1 MTEGPYPALW
11 GAGRKRGWACTQIPD
26 QGARAVGSG
35 GQQRGWAREKL
46 RAAKETGLGGLE
58 GESGVGHALG
68 LHSITRSTMI
78 LHILDEGREGLGGE
92 RRRVWRGKEGL
103 K

>member
-11 GAGRKRGWACTQIPD
+11 GAGRKRGWACSQIP
-26 QGARAVGSG
+26 GR
-35 GQQRGWAREKL
+35 
-46 RAAKETGLGGLE
+46 TG
-58 GESGVGHALG
+58 SGVGGATEGLG
-68 LHSITRSTMI
+68 QGKAVCCQGNGARVWRGKVGLGMHWACIPLLEGTII

>member
-1 MTEGPYPALW
+1 MGL
-11 GAGRKRGWACTQIPD
+11 GMHWACIP
-26 QGARAVGSG
+26 
-35 GQQRGWAREKL
+35 L
-46 RAAKETGLGGLE
+46 LE
-58 GESGVGHALG
+58 GT
-68 LHSITRSTMI
+68 II